1 MRECAAVGLMSSK
14 FLHMPRFLA
23 ESCLCHVC
31 MCVCVFQSV
40 YVCVR
45 AQVITES
52 STNEYCAC
60 GCVGIWVCGCAA
72 GVIMSNMSL
81 HMSWVT
87 RAIMCA
93 RKAECVWLE
102 VVTERVMC
110 ACVCVGVGV
119 DG

>member
-1 MRECAAVGLMSSK
+1 M
-14 FLHMPRFLA
+14 
-23 ESCLCHVC
+23 
-31 MCVCVFQSV
+31 
-40 YVCVR
+40 
-45 AQVITES
+45 
-52 STNEYCAC
+52 
-60 GCVGIWVCGCAA
+60 WVCGYLGVRVYTCAA

-81 HMSWVT
+81 HLSWVT

-93 RKAECVWLE
+93 RKAEYVWLE